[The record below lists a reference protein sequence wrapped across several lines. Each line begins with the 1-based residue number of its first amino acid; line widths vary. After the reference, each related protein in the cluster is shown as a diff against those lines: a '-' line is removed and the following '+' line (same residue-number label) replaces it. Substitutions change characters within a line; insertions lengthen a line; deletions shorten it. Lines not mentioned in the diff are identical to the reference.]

1 MTVGTGAPGLTQI
14 RTRRDVCWLKDG
26 LLHFA
31 TVYRAPG
38 DNLTTFLSELS
49 KDVLQFQNVVIGGD
63 FNVHMRANGDKNLDE
78 NGRMVLRWCRDHGLT
93 VLNKTALCRG
103 RFSRVELKPNAEKVE
118 RSTVDYVLI
127 SNDLLPSVLD
137 LCIDEAGQFSSDHRP
152 LVLTLRRPR
161 TPATKKRVVGHYA
174 WRVFTATEEQ
184 TENFTEGL
192 EHAMDGFIR
201 GMLSADAAVE
211 AARATS
217 AAHVESLLAGWYLQ
231 MYQTG
236 LEHIG
241 RKKVRQGN
249 ASKSW
254 FSVELRKMRA
264 SVDAMRS
271 AVDKV
276 DADPFSTTDE
286 RTRLWEQYNM
296 LHRQYLRAFRR
307 QKSLEELRINSELYQ
322 AREDGDLKLFW
333 VRLKQRKGFFES
345 KSAPVAICDGDQM
358 KSGAEAAEVWRG
370 LYAHTGTAKDEA
382 EERIQQSCPLDDNFR
397 SEVERKLPEMMQN
410 LRDNPDLDSDFTLGR
425 AGARAEKGEE
435 ARCCWP

>member
-1 MTVGTGAPGLTQI
+1 MQLWMTLVMRSLFRSTIRTRSPRTSVMSKLAASPRAICHPPCGAYCGYGSAWSTQV

-78 NGRMVLRWCRDHGLT
+78 NGRMVFRWCRDHGLT

-103 RFSRVELKPNAEKVE
+103 RFSRVELKPHAEKVE

-161 TPATKKRVVGHYA
+161 TPVTKKRVVGHYA

-217 AAHVESLLAGWYLQ
+217 AAHVESLLLP
-231 MYQTG
+231 
-236 LEHIG
+236 E
-241 RKKVRQGN
+241 
-249 ASKSW
+249 
-254 FSVELRKMRA
+254 
-264 SVDAMRS
+264 
-271 AVDKV
+271 AVDLHPDIALVVVAVHGVVLRLV
-276 DADPFSTTDE
+276 D
-286 RTRLWEQYNM
+286 
-296 LHRQYLRAFRR
+296 
-307 QKSLEELRINSELYQ
+307 
-322 AREDGDLKLFW
+322 
-333 VRLKQRKGFFES
+333 
-345 KSAPVAICDGDQM
+345 
-358 KSGAEAAEVWRG
+358 
-370 LYAHTGTAKDEA
+370 
-382 EERIQQSCPLDDNFR
+382 
-397 SEVERKLPEMMQN
+397 
-410 LRDNPDLDSDFTLGR
+410 
-425 AGARAEKGEE
+425 GEE
-435 ARCCWP
+435 PIGAVEPVDGSTRRRSTARPDRYRPSRCRIGNMADIERVESALAVNLLPRGWQSG